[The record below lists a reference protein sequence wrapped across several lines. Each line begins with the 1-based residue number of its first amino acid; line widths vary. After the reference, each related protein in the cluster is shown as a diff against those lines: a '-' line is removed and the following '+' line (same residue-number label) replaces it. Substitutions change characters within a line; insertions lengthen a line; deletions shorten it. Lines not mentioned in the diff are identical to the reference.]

1 MAAAEG
7 RAGVQW
13 MTAEDN
19 RQAQALYNT
28 LATRTTWVTY
38 DAKPTSK

>member
-7 RAGVQW
+7 HAGVQW

-19 RQAQALYNT
+19 NQAQALYDT
-28 LATRTTWVTY
+28 LATRTAWVTY
-38 DAKPTSK
+38 DAEPTSR